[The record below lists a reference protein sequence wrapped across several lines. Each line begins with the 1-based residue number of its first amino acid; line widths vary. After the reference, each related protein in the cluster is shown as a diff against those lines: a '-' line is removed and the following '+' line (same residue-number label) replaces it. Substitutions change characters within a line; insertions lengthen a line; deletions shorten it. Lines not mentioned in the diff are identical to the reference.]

1 MKKLIV
7 TCLCIILAV
16 IVFIGIG
23 IYNLDFIVKTAV
35 NAYGPEVTKT
45 EMHLGGV
52 DVSVLRGRV
61 RLENF
66 VIGNPEGFEA
76 PHAIRVG
83 SVLVDLDET
92 SLIKDTIII
101 DRIEVSQAEITYE
114 IKGNTDN
121 IETIIDNIKKNKSTH
136 KAPEKK
142 ETDKKETDKKAGK
155 HVVIR
160 DLILRDINVRMVIPG
175 LKGEVISTRISE
187 VHLRNIGEKE
197 NGLLLSDVFLQVLNA
212 LHGEIISPDVIS
224 VLTKGVKVFG
234 VEIENLGRQSKEQ
247 LDSLAEDLYDIKDE
261 VETITDQLKELFG
274 R

>member
-16 IVFIGIG
+16 LVFAGIG

-45 EMHLGGV
+45 EMHLDGV
-52 DVSVLRGRV
+52 DVSVLRGRA

-76 PHAIRVG
+76 PHAIRIG
-83 SVLVDLDET
+83 SVFVDVDET

-121 IETIIDNIKKNKSTH
+121 IETIINNIKKNKSTPKSTH
-136 KAPEKK
+136 KPAEKNGTK
-142 ETDKKETDKKAGK
+142 RKAGK
-155 HVVIR
+155 KVVIR
-160 DLILRDINVRMVIPG
+160 DLILRDITVRMVIAG
-175 LKGEVISTRISE
+175 LKGESISTRISK
-187 VHLRNIGEKE
+187 VHLKNIGERE
-197 NGLLLSDVFLQVLNA
+197 NGLLLSDIFLQVLNA

-224 VLTKGVKVFG
+224 VLTNGLKVFG
-234 VEIENLGRQSKEQ
+234 VEIEHLGHQTKDQ
-247 LDSLAEDLYDIKDE
+247 LDSIADDLFDIKDE
-261 VETITDQLKELFG
+261 VETIADQFKEMFA